1 MKKKI
6 TCTALAGMMLAGCGS
21 TASVSSAVQ
30 DSTIENA
37 EKEYAGAVNTMP
49 EKQSY
54 TADMEFHYTLTFS
67 DDTKQA
73 VDLTGHLETD
83 SETASFTQYFN
94 NDGADID
101 MAGYYMDG
109 KLYNRYGGITYYE
122 EMSMDDFLD
131 TMLVPLS
138 AAVEE
143 TEGYTV
149 TGVHKDSGETVY
161 TLIPDE
167 ETGKDLF
174 MNTYDVYEIS
184 SYDDYSLSSAELTVT
199 FDGQGNMVSQNCVFN
214 VSVSYSSSPIDV
226 VYESSLTYSDIGS
239 TEVKIEDETMEELK
253 SYVNYTDIDT
263 GDAYD
268 DMNDGD
274 TVSEQFENRIVSL
287 LGYEKRDDGTY
298 RCEFNTNE
306 MYQIDFENCTFT
318 YGRYSIAYVYNWKTD
333 VASSDTC
340 NYNFTTGNTSNGCD
354 VSVTD
359 TMEEVKQYLE
369 MELLYCGLSL
379 EDLQNEA
386 KEN

>member
-1 MKKKI
+1 MKKKNI
-6 TCTALAGMMLAGCGS
+6 SAVLAGVMLVGCGS
-21 TASVSSAVQ
+21 SASSAVQ
-30 DSTIENA
+30 ENTVENA
-37 EKEYAGAVNTMP
+37 EREYGSAVNTMP
-49 EKQSY
+49 EKDSY

-73 VDLTGHLETD
+73 VDLTGHLEQSSD
-83 SETASFTQYFN
+83 SASFTQYFN
-94 NDGADID
+94 NDGAELD
-101 MAGYYMDG
+101 MEGYYLDG

-122 EMSMDDFLD
+122 EMSMDDFLE
-131 TMLVPLS
+131 TMLVPLEP
-138 AAVEE
+138 VVKD

-149 TGVHKDSGETVY
+149 TGILNEDGTAVY
-161 TLIPDE
+161 TLVPDE

-184 SYDDYSLSSAELTVT
+184 SYDDYSLSSATVTVT
-199 FDGQGNMVSQNCVFN
+199 FDTQGNMLSQNCVFN

-226 VYESSLTYSDIGS
+226 VYESSLKYSDIGS
-239 TEVKIEDETMEELK
+239 TEVKVSEETMDELK

-263 GDAYD
+263 GDSYD
-268 DMNDGD
+268 DLSDGD
-274 TVSEQFENRIVSL
+274 TVTEQFENRIVSM

-298 RCEFNTNE
+298 RCEFNENE
-306 MYQIDFENCTFT
+306 MYRIDFDSCTFT

-340 NYNFTTGNTSNGCD
+340 NYNFSTGNTSNGCD
-354 VSVTD
+354 VSVTE
-359 TMEEVKQYLE
+359 TMQEVKQYLE

-379 EDLQNEA
+379 EDLQKEA